1 MAGKLCDH
9 AVGQAHATAEPH
21 RTSLEQFCIVAVRRD
36 CSGAIGK
43 RQHCDAGA
51 QKFTVAC
58 RCESGPG
65 ETLGSLV
72 AMSPCVIERSGA
84 KRGGCG
90 RVVCNVSEA

>member
-43 RQHCDAGA
+43 RRTA
-51 QKFTVAC
+51 
-58 RCESGPG
+58 
-65 ETLGSLV
+65 
-72 AMSPCVIERSGA
+72 
-84 KRGGCG
+84 
-90 RVVCNVSEA
+90 